1 MSDGGLVA
9 KQIPIAINHG
19 LRRTLEKSALSLSVS
34 NEVQQLSLHLEQSN
48 QLLELNLLKGE
59 GVKLF
64 IDVDAPFTEIDLS
77 TNASAQ
83 MLEPAFFY
91 MVIHALVWG
100 GFDFTTTFTPSDW
113 CFMSETLEVVLMK
126 LKTLGFV
133 ESVPFS
139 KDNLRRVIAQSQGNA
154 IENEKLEALAQV
166 AEEMFG
172 GDIGRQYRVRKKPV
186 LSSIF
191 KAREVDR
198 VNFTKVRE
206 RAYKIKELG
215 FDAPLE
221 QLISD

>member
-1 MSDGGLVA
+1 M
-9 KQIPIAINHG
+9 
-19 LRRTLEKSALSLSVS
+19 
-34 NEVQQLSLHLEQSN
+34 HLEQSN